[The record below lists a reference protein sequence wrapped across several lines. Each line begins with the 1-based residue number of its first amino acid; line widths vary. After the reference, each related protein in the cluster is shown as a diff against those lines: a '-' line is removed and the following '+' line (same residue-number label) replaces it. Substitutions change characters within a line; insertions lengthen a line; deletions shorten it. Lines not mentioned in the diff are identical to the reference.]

1 MFFSKKK
8 DNQNILMALDNIEKY
23 LKNDINYLPDIN
35 FEVKEKNKEI
45 KNKLD
50 SIFSLLNKKNNEEFM
65 IYGELMLV
73 CEKITNGLIGDKIFH
88 VNTSNEK
95 LNYIAKTI
103 NILVDNLK
111 NVIEQIISTLS
122 DYSNYNY
129 LNKLNTNSISND
141 FERVF
146 SGINKLQETITV
158 MLVEN
163 KSNGLTLDKS
173 SNILLSNVDKLN
185 LSSNE
190 AAVSLEQTAS
200 SIEEIALN
208 IKNNTKSIIEMAD
221 YSSNLKESVKD
232 GEIFANQTTQA
243 MDEINTQVNLITQ
256 SISAIDQIAFQT
268 NILSLNAAVEAAT
281 AGEAGKG
288 FAVVAQEVRTL
299 ANRSLDVAKNIKII
313 VENAKDKANQGKN
326 ISNMMIEGY
335 KELNKN
341 VTNTMNLIQNIE
353 SSSKEQLKSIEQIN
367 KAINQLDYQTQQNA
381 QIASKTHDIALI
393 TDEIAKLVVNNANSK
408 EFIGKM
414 EVQPKECL
422 N

>member
-141 FERVF
+141 FELVF

-173 SNILLSNVDKLN
+173 SNILLSNVYKLN

-288 FAVVAQEVRTL
+288 FAVVAQEVRSL

-326 ISNMMIEGY
+326 ITNMMIEGY

>member
-50 SIFSLLNKKNNEEFM
+50 SIFSLLNRKNNEEFM

-111 NVIEQIISTLS
+111 NVIEQIISTLN

-129 LNKLNTNSISND
+129 LNKLSTNSISND

-221 YSSNLKESVKD
+221 YSSNLKESVKE

-243 MDEINTQVNLITQ
+243 MDEINAQVNLITQ

-288 FAVVAQEVRTL
+288 FAIVAQEVRSL

-313 VENAKDKANQGKN
+313 VENAKDKANEGKN

-414 EVQPKECL
+414 EVQSKECL

>member
-50 SIFSLLNKKNNEEFM
+50 SIFSLLNRKNNEEFM

-111 NVIEQIISTLS
+111 NVIEQIISILS

-288 FAVVAQEVRTL
+288 FAVVAQEVRSL

-326 ISNMMIEGY
+326 ITNMMIEGY
-335 KELNKN
+335 KELNEN

>member
-50 SIFSLLNKKNNEEFM
+50 SIFSLLNRKNNEEFM

-73 CEKITNGLIGDKIFH
+73 CEKIINGLIGDKIFH

-111 NVIEQIISTLS
+111 NVIEQIISTLN

-129 LNKLNTNSISND
+129 LNKLSTNSISND

-221 YSSNLKESVKD
+221 YSSNLKESVKE

-288 FAVVAQEVRTL
+288 FAIVAQEVRSL

-313 VENAKDKANQGKN
+313 VENAKDKANEGKN

>member
-50 SIFSLLNKKNNEEFM
+50 SIFSLLNRKNNEEFM

-73 CEKITNGLIGDKIFH
+73 CEKITNGLIGDKFFH

-111 NVIEQIISTLS
+111 NVIEQIISILS

-221 YSSNLKESVKD
+221 YSSNLKESVKE

-288 FAVVAQEVRTL
+288 FAIVAQEVRSL

-313 VENAKDKANQGKN
+313 VENAKDKANEGKN

-414 EVQPKECL
+414 EVQSKECL

>member
-8 DNQNILMALDNIEKY
+8 DNQNILMALDTIEKY

-50 SIFSLLNKKNNEEFM
+50 SIFSLLNKKNNEEFI

-288 FAVVAQEVRTL
+288 FAVVAQEVRSL

-335 KELNKN
+335 KELNEN

>member
-1 MFFSKKK
+1 
-8 DNQNILMALDNIEKY
+8 
-23 LKNDINYLPDIN
+23 
-35 FEVKEKNKEI
+35 
-45 KNKLD
+45 
-50 SIFSLLNKKNNEEFM
+50 
-65 IYGELMLV
+65 
-73 CEKITNGLIGDKIFH
+73 
-88 VNTSNEK
+88 
-95 LNYIAKTI
+95 
-103 NILVDNLK
+103 
-111 NVIEQIISTLS
+111 
-122 DYSNYNY
+122 
-129 LNKLNTNSISND
+129 
-141 FERVF
+141 
-146 SGINKLQETITV
+146 
-158 MLVEN
+158 
-163 KSNGLTLDKS
+163 
-173 SNILLSNVDKLN
+173 LLSNVDKLN

-221 YSSNLKESVKD
+221 YSSNLKESVKE

-288 FAVVAQEVRTL
+288 FAIVAQEVRSL

-313 VENAKDKANQGKN
+313 VENAKDKANEGKI

-353 SSSKEQLKSIEQIN
+353 SSSKEQLKSIDQIN

-414 EVQPKECL
+414 EVQSKECL

>member
-50 SIFSLLNKKNNEEFM
+50 SIFSLLNRKNNEEFM

-111 NVIEQIISTLS
+111 NVIEQIISTLN

-129 LNKLNTNSISND
+129 LNKLSTNSIFND

-221 YSSNLKESVKD
+221 YSSNLKESVKE

-288 FAVVAQEVRTL
+288 FAVVAQEVRSL

-313 VENAKDKANQGKN
+313 VENAKDKANEGKN

-414 EVQPKECL
+414 EVQSKECL

>member
-1 MFFSKKK
+1 MFFNKKK
-8 DNQNILMALDNIEKY
+8 DNQNILIALDNIEKY
-23 LKNDINYLPDIN
+23 LRNDINYLPDIN

-50 SIFSLLNKKNNEEFM
+50 SIFSLLNRKNNEEFM

-111 NVIEQIISTLS
+111 NVIEQIISTLN

-129 LNKLNTNSISND
+129 LNKLSTNSISND

-208 IKNNTKSIIEMAD
+208 IKNNTRSIIEMAD

-243 MDEINTQVNLITQ
+243 MDEINAQVNLITQ

>member
-50 SIFSLLNKKNNEEFM
+50 SIFSLLNRKNNEEFM

-111 NVIEQIISTLS
+111 NVIEQIISTLN

-129 LNKLNTNSISND
+129 LNKLSTNSISND

-221 YSSNLKESVKD
+221 YSSNLKESVKE

-288 FAVVAQEVRTL
+288 FAVVAQ
-299 ANRSLDVAKNIKII
+299 
-313 VENAKDKANQGKN
+313 
-326 ISNMMIEGY
+326 
-335 KELNKN
+335 
-341 VTNTMNLIQNIE
+341 
-353 SSSKEQLKSIEQIN
+353 
-367 KAINQLDYQTQQNA
+367 
-381 QIASKTHDIALI
+381 
-393 TDEIAKLVVNNANSK
+393 
-408 EFIGKM
+408 
-414 EVQPKECL
+414 
-422 N
+422 

>member
-50 SIFSLLNKKNNEEFM
+50 SIFSLLNRKNNEEFM

-111 NVIEQIISTLS
+111 NVIEQIISTLN

-129 LNKLNTNSISND
+129 LNKLSTNSISND

-221 YSSNLKESVKD
+221 YSSNLKESVKE

-243 MDEINTQVNLITQ
+243 MDEINAQVNLITQ

-288 FAVVAQEVRTL
+288 FAIVAQEVRSL

-313 VENAKDKANQGKN
+313 VENAKDKVNQGKN

-414 EVQPKECL
+414 EVQSKECL

>member
-8 DNQNILMALDNIEKY
+8 DNQNILIALDNIEKY
-23 LKNDINYLPDIN
+23 LRNDINYLPDIN

-50 SIFSLLNKKNNEEFM
+50 SIFSLLNRKNNEEFM

-111 NVIEQIISTLS
+111 NVIEQIISTLN

-129 LNKLNTNSISND
+129 LNKLSTNSISND

-146 SGINKLQETITV
+146 SGINKLQETITI

-288 FAVVAQEVRTL
+288 FAVVAQEVRSL

-313 VENAKDKANQGKN
+313 VENAKNKANQGKN

-335 KELNKN
+335 KELNEN

>member
-1 MFFSKKK
+1 MFFNKKK
-8 DNQNILMALDNIEKY
+8 DNQNILIALDNIEKY
-23 LKNDINYLPDIN
+23 LRNDINYLPDIN

-50 SIFSLLNKKNNEEFM
+50 SIFSLLNRKNNEEFM

-111 NVIEQIISTLS
+111 NVIEQIISTLN

-129 LNKLNTNSISND
+129 LNKLSTNSISND

-208 IKNNTKSIIEMAD
+208 IKNNTRSIIEMAD

-243 MDEINTQVNLITQ
+243 MDEINAQVNLISQ

>member
-1 MFFSKKK
+1 MFFRKKK
-8 DNQNILMALDNIEKY
+8 DNQNILMTLDNIEKY

-50 SIFSLLNKKNNEEFM
+50 SICSLLNRKNNEEFM

-111 NVIEQIISTLS
+111 NVIEQIISTLN

-129 LNKLNTNSISND
+129 LNKLSTNSISND

-221 YSSNLKESVKD
+221 YSSNLKESVKE

-243 MDEINTQVNLITQ
+243 MDEINAQVNLITQ

-288 FAVVAQEVRTL
+288 FAIVAQEVRSL

-313 VENAKDKANQGKN
+313 VENAKDKVNQGKN

-414 EVQPKECL
+414 EVQSKECL

>member
-8 DNQNILMALDNIEKY
+8 DNQNILIALDNIEKY

-50 SIFSLLNKKNNEEFM
+50 SICSLLNRKNNEEFM

-111 NVIEQIISTLS
+111 NVIEQIISTLN

-146 SGINKLQETITV
+146 SGINKLQETITI

-208 IKNNTKSIIEMAD
+208 IKNNTKNIIEMAD
-221 YSSNLKESVKD
+221 YSSNLKESVKE

-243 MDEINTQVNLITQ
+243 MDEINAQVNLITQ

-288 FAVVAQEVRTL
+288 FAIVAQEVRSL

-414 EVQPKECL
+414 EVQSKECL

>member
-1 MFFSKKK
+1 
-8 DNQNILMALDNIEKY
+8 
-23 LKNDINYLPDIN
+23 
-35 FEVKEKNKEI
+35 
-45 KNKLD
+45 
-50 SIFSLLNKKNNEEFM
+50 
-65 IYGELMLV
+65 
-73 CEKITNGLIGDKIFH
+73 
-88 VNTSNEK
+88 
-95 LNYIAKTI
+95 
-103 NILVDNLK
+103 
-111 NVIEQIISTLS
+111 
-122 DYSNYNY
+122 
-129 LNKLNTNSISND
+129 
-141 FERVF
+141 
-146 SGINKLQETITV
+146 
-158 MLVEN
+158 
-163 KSNGLTLDKS
+163 
-173 SNILLSNVDKLN
+173 
-185 LSSNE
+185 
-190 AAVSLEQTAS
+190 
-200 SIEEIALN
+200 
-208 IKNNTKSIIEMAD
+208 
-221 YSSNLKESVKD
+221 
-232 GEIFANQTTQA
+232 
-243 MDEINTQVNLITQ
+243 
-256 SISAIDQIAFQT
+256 
-268 NILSLNAAVEAAT
+268 VEAAT

>member
-1 MFFSKKK
+1 
-8 DNQNILMALDNIEKY
+8 
-23 LKNDINYLPDIN
+23 
-35 FEVKEKNKEI
+35 
-45 KNKLD
+45 
-50 SIFSLLNKKNNEEFM
+50 
-65 IYGELMLV
+65 
-73 CEKITNGLIGDKIFH
+73 
-88 VNTSNEK
+88 
-95 LNYIAKTI
+95 
-103 NILVDNLK
+103 
-111 NVIEQIISTLS
+111 
-122 DYSNYNY
+122 
-129 LNKLNTNSISND
+129 
-141 FERVF
+141 
-146 SGINKLQETITV
+146 
-158 MLVEN
+158 
-163 KSNGLTLDKS
+163 
-173 SNILLSNVDKLN
+173 
-185 LSSNE
+185 
-190 AAVSLEQTAS
+190 
-200 SIEEIALN
+200 
-208 IKNNTKSIIEMAD
+208 MAD
-221 YSSNLKESVKD
+221 YSSNLKESVKE

-288 FAVVAQEVRTL
+288 FAIVAQEVRSL

-313 VENAKDKANQGKN
+313 VENAKDKANEGKN

-414 EVQPKECL
+414 GSVKL
-422 N
+422 TV